1 MNTDCSRDHKVY
13 AAKWGLASGPPLG
26 PVQFII
32 QEGTRLG
39 GGWLAADIA
48 AGGWQLAGGWRG
60 RYRVWRVVAGGWL
73 APGALRNR
81 YRSWQRLAAGSWQ
94 GAWLAPGAW
103 WRDWLAGRGRR
114 HRYRSLRLGWRLTYG
129 WLACWLAGW
138 CLAPG
143 PWQDRYRGWWLAAGA
158 WRLAIGGCRDRYH
171 GWRLVGTGVVNYT
184 DRFGVVCISCG
195 KLHGPLRG
203 RVHIL
208 W

>member
-81 YRSWQRLAAGSWQ
+81 YRSWQRLAAGTGRVHGWHR
-94 GAWLAPGAW
+94 APGGA
-103 WRDWLAGRGRR
+103 
-114 HRYRSLRLGWRLTYG
+114 TG
-129 WLACWLAGW
+129 WLAVAG
-138 CLAPG
+138 G
-143 PWQDRYRGWWLAAGA
+143 TGIAAGGSA
-158 WRLAIGGCRDRYH
+158 GD
-171 GWRLVGTGVVNYT
+171 
-184 DRFGVVCISCG
+184 
-195 KLHGPLRG
+195 
-203 RVHIL
+203 
-208 W
+208 